1 MARKYTITSGL
12 TSLAASTTKVACLLV
27 TPATETAVVI
37 AADISFDGT
46 ATGAAAI
53 PVRVAIVR
61 VTAASSGGSTFT
73 PASWR
78 KGAPAANCTARIN
91 DTSDGTSPT
100 ILQEWLI
107 PPTTVYPYQLPLSR
121 EYALDVSDFL
131 ELRLTSQSGMT
142 TVNFLGSLVFEEGG
156 SS

>member
-1 MARKYTITSGL
+1 VARKYTITSGL
-12 TSLAASTTKVACLLV
+12 TSLAASTTKVACLLA
-27 TPATETAVVI
+27 TPTTETAVVI

-78 KGAPAANCTARIN
+78 KGAPVANCTARIN
-91 DTSDGTSPT
+91 DTVDGSSPT
-100 ILQEWLI
+100 ILQEWLV
-107 PPTTVYPYQLPLSR
+107 PPTTVMPYQLPLSR
-121 EYALDVSDFL
+121 EFALDVSDFL
-131 ELRLTSQSGMT
+131 ELRLISQAGMT
-142 TVNFLGSLVFEEGG
+142 TVDYVGSLVFEEGG